1 MDQVG
6 SARHPFI
13 SVSEQSSSKELPMRT
28 TTKLLMAGLVGL
40 VAIGSYFAEPAKAQ
54 VPSSNPPYNVDL
66 GALITNTAQT
76 PATVNS
82 AQQTN
87 LDKEGVICTFNA
99 TLSSGSPSV
108 TLNLQNFDSAS
119 GNYYTIVTGGA
130 VTAFSYHVPLSIIA
144 HTGAQ
149 TGAGLPPSVLSAAGI
164 PLARLWRIQ
173 EVIGGSSVPATTSTV
188 GCNWVK

>member
-1 MDQVG
+1 
-6 SARHPFI
+6 
-13 SVSEQSSSKELPMRT
+13 MRAT
-28 TTKLLMAGLVGL
+28 TNLLMAGLMGLALVVGL
-40 VAIGSYFAEPAKAQ
+40 HFVPAQAQ

-66 GALITNTAQT
+66 GALITNSGQLTG
-76 PATVNS
+76 TVNS
-82 AQQTN
+82 PQQTN

-108 TLNLQNFDSAS
+108 TMNLQNFDSAS
-119 GNYYTIVTGGA
+119 GQYYTIVTGGT
-130 VTAFSYHVPLSIIA
+130 VTAFSYNVPLSIIA
-144 HTGAQ
+144 HVGAQ

-173 EVIGGSSVPATTSTV
+173 EVIAGSSAPSTTSTI